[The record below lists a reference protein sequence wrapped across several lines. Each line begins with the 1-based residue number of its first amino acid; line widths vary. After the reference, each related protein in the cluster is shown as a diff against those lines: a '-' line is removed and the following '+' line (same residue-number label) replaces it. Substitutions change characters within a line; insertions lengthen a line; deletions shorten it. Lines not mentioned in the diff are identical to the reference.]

1 MSKIS
6 ICYLSPRA
14 DLPVNYRA
22 FIAPLRPLAR
32 LHCKV
37 TYTST
42 PRGAHL
48 PLTSTPFTKTSHQ
61 LTSANTIKKNRTG
74 SNASRTEAGSCLLTN
89 QSINLYQSLY
99 QSIICVCVRRNHRD
113 SALSSSDTAKLHHFH
128 YIQHLPAL
136 MKVKTVT
143 PLLHRLQINITHV
156 PVRLSPRIKPVIRR
170 YMPGGKIPPSAR
182 R

>member
-48 PLTSTPFTKTSHQ
+48 PLTSTPITKTSHQ
-61 LTSANTIKKNRTG
+61 ITSANTIKKTNRLPCV
-74 SNASRTEAGSCLLTN
+74 SHRSRFLSF
-89 QSINLYQSLY
+89 Y
-99 QSIICVCVRRNHRD
+99 QSIYQFIPIIIPIYHLRVCPSESSGLGPFLFRHCKIT
-113 SALSSSDTAKLHHFH
+113 SLSLH
-128 YIQHLPAL
+128 
-136 MKVKTVT
+136 TT
-143 PLLHRLQINITHV
+143 PSRINE
-156 PVRLSPRIKPVIRR
+156 S
-170 YMPGGKIPPSAR
+170 
-182 R
+182 

>member
-1 MSKIS
+1 MCLSEYRGSALSSSDTAKLHHFHQIQHRHVLMKVKTITPLLHVRSTYWSTILYRSELLTAPTQLSRMSKIS

-48 PLTSTPFTKTSHQ
+48 PLTSTPITKTSHQ
-61 LTSANTIKKNRTG
+61 ITSANIIKKRTG
-74 SNASRTEAGSCLLTN
+74 FHASRTEAGSCLLTN
-89 QSINLYQSLY
+89 QSI
-99 QSIICVCVRRNHRD
+99 
-113 SALSSSDTAKLHHFH
+113 
-128 YIQHLPAL
+128 
-136 MKVKTVT
+136 
-143 PLLHRLQINITHV
+143 
-156 PVRLSPRIKPVIRR
+156 
-170 YMPGGKIPPSAR
+170 
-182 R
+182 